1 MTDQT
6 LAARMATS
14 LRAALSLRSGTAEGA
29 NETTNEADKDQKMRK
44 AGAEIARG
52 GTGKS
57 YGVVLKGGND
67 FAAGAGVTGAASA
80 RIDDPAVG
88 PTWRRATHASPS
100 KAHRKA
106 VPGKRDGVRQ
116 YR

>member
-6 LAARMATS
+6 LAARMAAS
-14 LRAALSLRSGTAEGA
+14 LAAALSSRSGTTEAA

-67 FAAGAGVTGAASA
+67 FAAGAGVTGAAAA
-80 RIDDPAVG
+80 RIDNPAVG
-88 PTWRRATHASPS
+88 PTLRRAMHASPS
-100 KAHRKA
+100 KAHLKA
-106 VPGKRDGVRQ
+106 APGERDGVRQ